1 MHMEKKAILIKNG
14 YIHTMNKDAEVVEG
28 EVLIQDG
35 KIVSIGKK
43 LDIPEMCQ
51 VIDAKEGIVMPGII
65 DAHNHIGIFEWGI
78 GDAGVDGN
86 EDAEPITPHLRAI
99 DGIYPLDA
107 EFKHSYENGV
117 TCVATG
123 PGSGNPIGG
132 QFVAM
137 KTVGK
142 IMDKMILKTPLA
154 MKAAFG
160 ENPKNVHGGKGRM
173 PGTRMGPAALI
184 REWLYKA
191 KEYENKKEKAFDM
204 RLEAL
209 VPVVR
214 GELPLKAHAH
224 RADDIM
230 TALRIADE
238 FDLQITLDHCSEGH
252 LIADELA
259 HTRQKGVILGPFLGF
274 PHKNE
279 VINQGVESAAILYE
293 AGVKLAI
300 MTDLPAM
307 HTSNLVVC
315 AGMCHKAGLPL
326 TEAMRAVTSTASEI
340 LGLED
345 RIGTIEVGKDA
356 DIAIFDKNP
365 IQEITAKCMGTVIDG
380 EIVYLA

>member
-154 MKAAFG
+154 MN
-160 ENPKNVHGGKGRM
+160 ECQE
-173 PGTRMGPAALI
+173 
-184 REWLYKA
+184 REWERPRLS
-191 KEYENKKEKAFDM
+191 ENGYIKPRNMTIKKK
-204 RLEAL
+204 RL
-209 VPVVR
+209 
-214 GELPLKAHAH
+214 
-224 RADDIM
+224 
-230 TALRIADE
+230 
-238 FDLQITLDHCSEGH
+238 
-252 LIADELA
+252 LICVWRRLC
-259 HTRQKGVILGPFLGF
+259 R
-274 PHKNE
+274 
-279 VINQGVESAAILYE
+279 
-293 AGVKLAI
+293 
-300 MTDLPAM
+300 
-307 HTSNLVVC
+307 
-315 AGMCHKAGLPL
+315 
-326 TEAMRAVTSTASEI
+326 
-340 LGLED
+340 
-345 RIGTIEVGKDA
+345 
-356 DIAIFDKNP
+356 
-365 IQEITAKCMGTVIDG
+365 
-380 EIVYLA
+380 

>member
-1 MHMEKKAILIKNG
+1 MEKKAILIKNG
-14 YIHTMNKDAEVVEG
+14 YIYTMNKNSDIVEG
-28 EVLIQDG
+28 EVLIQKG
-35 KIVSIGKK
+35 KIALIGKN
-43 LDIPEMCQ
+43 LDIPEKCQ
-51 VIDAKEGIVMPGII
+51 IIDAKEGIIMPGII
-65 DAHNHIGIFEWGI
+65 DSHNHIGIFEWGI

-86 EDAEPITPHLRAI
+86 EDADPITPHLRAI

-123 PGSGNPIGG
+123 PGSANPIGG

-142 IMDKMILKTPLA
+142 VMDKMILKSPLA

-160 ENPKNVHGGKGRM
+160 ENPKNAHGSKGRI
-173 PGTRMGPAALI
+173 PGTRMGTAAII

-191 KEYENKKEKAFDM
+191 KEYADKKEKAFDM

-209 VPVVR
+209 IPVVK
-214 GELPLKAHAH
+214 GQLPLKAHAH

-279 VINQGVESAAILYE
+279 VINQGIESAAILYE

-326 TEAMRAVTSTASEI
+326 IEAMRAVTSNAAEI
-340 LGLED
+340 LGLEE
-345 RIGTIEVGKDA
+345 RIGTIELGKDA

-365 IQEITAKCMGTVIDG
+365 IQEMTAHCLATIIDG
-380 EIVYLA
+380 EVVHLV